1 MSRILI
7 HDPNDGPN
15 ECLSLPAGK
24 KEEVITCK
32 DQRALVGAL
41 ANQRPDVL
49 VYVIKDLAEDLQLLT
64 LLRQVAPTLPF
75 ILVGGPT
82 DLTSRRKIQELKP
95 TYYGVLPLER
105 FELRDAVRGALQRGT
120 LRR

>member
-7 HDPNDGPN
+7 HDPNDRPD
-15 ECLSLPAGK
+15 ECLSLPSSA

-32 DQRALVGAL
+32 DHEALVGAL
-41 ANQRPDVL
+41 ADRRPDVL

-64 LLRQVAPTLPF
+64 LLRRVAPSLPL
-75 ILVGGPT
+75 ILVAGPT
-82 DLTSRRKIQELKP
+82 DLDSRRKIQELKP

-105 FELRDAVRGALQRGT
+105 FELIDAVRGALQRST
-120 LRR
+120 SRR